1 MTKAS
6 KEVHPN
12 DPLISIDKLN
22 LGYQGQPPL
31 ATISWMIQRSQKVIL
46 LGKSGSGKSTLLDT
60 IVRGSSAIQCR
71 TPRVA
76 YLSQQPALLPW
87 LSVLDNILLGFRLR
101 GEKIL
106 SEHLERAHQLLVDV
120 ELPHLKNQRAQQ
132 LSGGE
137 RSRVAIARALIE
149 DADLMLLDEPFAA
162 LDRSTTVQMI
172 KLCKQLLADKTVIL
186 VTHDPRDAQDWFNEA
201 MVLTPVGLK
210 GPFDLG
216 HFKNDHTLIQVL
228 DGEL

>member
-1 MTKAS
+1 
-6 KEVHPN
+6 
-12 DPLISIDKLN
+12 
-22 LGYQGQPPL
+22 
-31 ATISWMIQRSQKVIL
+31 
-46 LGKSGSGKSTLLDT
+46 
-60 IVRGSSAIQCR
+60 
-71 TPRVA
+71 
-76 YLSQQPALLPW
+76 
-87 LSVLDNILLGFRLR
+87 LR

-106 SEHLERAHQLLVDV
+106 SEHLKRAHQLLVDV

-201 MVLTPVGLK
+201 MVLTPIGLK
-210 GPFDLG
+210 GPFSLSDFESDDL
-216 HFKNDHTLIQVL
+216 LIQVL
-228 DGEL
+228 EDDQ

>member
-1 MTKAS
+1 M
-6 KEVHPN
+6 
-12 DPLISIDKLN
+12 
-22 LGYQGQPPL
+22 
-31 ATISWMIQRSQKVIL
+31 
-46 LGKSGSGKSTLLDT
+46 
-60 IVRGSSAIQCR
+60 
-71 TPRVA
+71 
-76 YLSQQPALLPW
+76 
-87 LSVLDNILLGFRLR
+87 R

-216 HFKNDHTLIQVL
+216 QFKNDHALIQVL
-228 DGEL
+228 DGDL

>member
-1 MTKAS
+1 M
-6 KEVHPN
+6 
-12 DPLISIDKLN
+12 
-22 LGYQGQPPL
+22 
-31 ATISWMIQRSQKVIL
+31 
-46 LGKSGSGKSTLLDT
+46 
-60 IVRGSSAIQCR
+60 
-71 TPRVA
+71 
-76 YLSQQPALLPW
+76 
-87 LSVLDNILLGFRLR
+87 R

-201 MVLTPVGLK
+201 MVLTPIGLK
-210 GPFDLG
+210 GPFSLSDFESDDL
-216 HFKNDHTLIQVL
+216 LIQVL
-228 DGEL
+228 EDDQ

>member
-1 MTKAS
+1 M
-6 KEVHPN
+6 
-12 DPLISIDKLN
+12 
-22 LGYQGQPPL
+22 
-31 ATISWMIQRSQKVIL
+31 
-46 LGKSGSGKSTLLDT
+46 
-60 IVRGSSAIQCR
+60 
-71 TPRVA
+71 
-76 YLSQQPALLPW
+76 
-87 LSVLDNILLGFRLR
+87 R

-106 SEHLERAHQLLVDV
+106 SEHLKRAHQLLVDV

-201 MVLTPVGLK
+201 MVLTPIGLK
-210 GPFDLG
+210 GPFSLSDFESDDL
-216 HFKNDHTLIQVL
+216 LIQIL
-228 DGEL
+228 EDDQ

>member
-1 MTKAS
+1 
-6 KEVHPN
+6 
-12 DPLISIDKLN
+12 
-22 LGYQGQPPL
+22 
-31 ATISWMIQRSQKVIL
+31 
-46 LGKSGSGKSTLLDT
+46 
-60 IVRGSSAIQCR
+60 
-71 TPRVA
+71 
-76 YLSQQPALLPW
+76 
-87 LSVLDNILLGFRLR
+87 LR

-106 SEHLERAHQLLVDV
+106 SEHLKRAHQLLVDV

-201 MVLTPVGLK
+201 MVLTPIGLK
-210 GPFDLG
+210 GPFSLSDFESDDL
-216 HFKNDHTLIQVL
+216 LIQIL
-228 DGEL
+228 EDDQ

>member
-1 MTKAS
+1 MTKAF
-6 KEVHPN
+6 EEIPPN
-12 DPLISIDKLN
+12 DPLLSIDKLN

-31 ATISWMIQRSQKVIL
+31 TTISWMIQRGQKVVL

-71 TPRVA
+71 TLRVA

-87 LSVLDNILLGFRLR
+87 LSVLHNVLLGFKLR

-106 SEHLERAHQLLVDV
+106 TQHLECARQLLIDV
-120 ELPHLKNQRAQQ
+120 ELPYFESQKAHQ

-149 DADLMLLDEPFAA
+149 DADLVLLDEPFAA
-162 LDRSTTVQMI
+162 LDRSTKIQMA

-201 MVLTPVGLK
+201 MVLTPSGLK
-210 GPFDLG
+210 GPFSLSDFESDDL
-216 HFKNDHTLIQVL
+216 LIQVL
-228 DGEL
+228 EDDQ

>member
-1 MTKAS
+1 M
-6 KEVHPN
+6 
-12 DPLISIDKLN
+12 
-22 LGYQGQPPL
+22 
-31 ATISWMIQRSQKVIL
+31 
-46 LGKSGSGKSTLLDT
+46 
-60 IVRGSSAIQCR
+60 
-71 TPRVA
+71 
-76 YLSQQPALLPW
+76 
-87 LSVLDNILLGFRLR
+87 R

-106 SEHLERAHQLLVDV
+106 SEHLKRAHQLLVDV

-216 HFKNDHTLIQVL
+216 QFKNDHALIQVL
-228 DGEL
+228 DGDL

>member
-1 MTKAS
+1 M
-6 KEVHPN
+6 
-12 DPLISIDKLN
+12 
-22 LGYQGQPPL
+22 
-31 ATISWMIQRSQKVIL
+31 
-46 LGKSGSGKSTLLDT
+46 
-60 IVRGSSAIQCR
+60 
-71 TPRVA
+71 
-76 YLSQQPALLPW
+76 
-87 LSVLDNILLGFRLR
+87 R

-106 SEHLERAHQLLVDV
+106 SEHLKRAHQLLVDV

-201 MVLTPVGLK
+201 MVLTPAGLK

>member
-1 MTKAS
+1 M
-6 KEVHPN
+6 
-12 DPLISIDKLN
+12 
-22 LGYQGQPPL
+22 
-31 ATISWMIQRSQKVIL
+31 
-46 LGKSGSGKSTLLDT
+46 
-60 IVRGSSAIQCR
+60 
-71 TPRVA
+71 
-76 YLSQQPALLPW
+76 
-87 LSVLDNILLGFRLR
+87 R

-201 MVLTPVGLK
+201 MVLTPIGLK
-210 GPFDLG
+210 GPFSLSDFESDDL
-216 HFKNDHTLIQVL
+216 LIQIL
-228 DGEL
+228 EDDQ

>member
-1 MTKAS
+1 MFCLVLSYEEKKYS
-6 KEVHPN
+6 
-12 DPLISIDKLN
+12 LN
-22 LGYQGQPPL
+22 
-31 ATISWMIQRSQKVIL
+31 T
-46 LGKSGSGKSTLLDT
+46 GSA
-60 IVRGSSAIQCR
+60 R
-71 TPRVA
+71 
-76 YLSQQPALLPW
+76 
-87 LSVLDNILLGFRLR
+87 
-101 GEKIL
+101 
-106 SEHLERAHQLLVDV
+106 QLLYDV
-120 ELPHLKNQRAQQ
+120 ELPYFEDQKVHQ

-137 RSRVAIARALIE
+137 RSRVSIARALIE

-201 MVLTPVGLK
+201 MVLTPIGLK

>member
-1 MTKAS
+1 M
-6 KEVHPN
+6 
-12 DPLISIDKLN
+12 
-22 LGYQGQPPL
+22 
-31 ATISWMIQRSQKVIL
+31 
-46 LGKSGSGKSTLLDT
+46 
-60 IVRGSSAIQCR
+60 
-71 TPRVA
+71 
-76 YLSQQPALLPW
+76 
-87 LSVLDNILLGFRLR
+87 R

-186 VTHDPRDAQDWFNEA
+186 VTHDPRDAQDWFNEV